1 MRNTWT
7 TFKATGVQKHERKRV
22 NGDWDYTRQLEME
35 FYPKGTRKATI
46 EKGDS
51 DKRIMAMIDP
61 GREGAGVVTSCGWMI
76 NGFSSL
82 EGGNFLKARADSD
95 SD

>member
-1 MRNTWT
+1 
-7 TFKATGVQKHERKRV
+7 
-22 NGDWDYTRQLEME
+22 ME
-35 FYPKGTRKATI
+35 FYLKGTRKATI

-95 SD
+95 SDSD